1 MSAGNQGSSRLKYVG
16 VMLVVL
22 AALMGFRH
30 YQRVGCEREVR
41 AKVVPIVRE
50 LPGYAEKG
58 EVIDGMFEKAHEVA
72 FKITYAMG
80 DQLAG
85 EGFDQTKYEA
95 VVFGVIHQLAERGG
109 RVDIEDAVETL
120 VVAKGIRPTEVA
132 NLDDAL

>member
-1 MSAGNQGSSRLKYVG
+1 MG
-16 VMLVVL
+16 VILVVV

-30 YQRVGCEREVR
+30 YHRLGCEREVR
-41 AKVVPIVRE
+41 AKVVPMVQE

-80 DQLAG
+80 GRLTG
-85 EGFDQTKYEA
+85 EEFDQTKYEA

-120 VVAKGIRPTEVA
+120 VEARGIRPTEVA
-132 NLDDAL
+132 NLDEAL